1 MHTVKLHVKL
11 NRAYSNTKL
20 ALTMVDRLASINI
33 EAEEEPPG
41 LLTSTNIRLRPQNS
55 QNSYGSP
62 HSDFGTGA
70 PGNRSPWLT

>member
-1 MHTVKLHVKL
+1 
-11 NRAYSNTKL
+11 
-20 ALTMVDRLASINI
+20 MVDRLASINI

-41 LLTSTNIRLRPQNS
+41 LLTSPNIRLRPQIS

>member
-1 MHTVKLHVKL
+1 M
-11 NRAYSNTKL
+11 RALQVEQKL
-20 ALTMVDRLASINI
+20 AHSKLKAMDRLASINI

-41 LLTSTNIRLRPQNS
+41 LLTSPNIRLRPQIS